1 MQASE
6 ILQTGLLVMGQ
17 TPQNLR
23 VALQWS
29 IAKSYVNNND
39 DDVAFR
45 KREYLVTSF
54 AKDLETSSGS
64 LHIPSPPGM
73 RSAQILTES
82 YKTTLIEQ

>member
-6 ILQTGLLVMGQ
+6 ILQTGLLVMAQ

-23 VALQWS
+23 VAVQWS
-29 IAKSYVNNND
+29 IAKSYVNNN

-64 LHIPSPPGM
+64 LYVPSPPGM
-73 RSAQILTES
+73 RFAQILTES

>member
-17 TPQNLR
+17 TPQTLR

-39 DDVAFR
+39 DVAFR
-45 KREYLVTSF
+45 KRENLVTSF
-54 AKDLETSSGS
+54 AQDLETSSGS
-64 LHIPSPPGM
+64 
-73 RSAQILTES
+73 
-82 YKTTLIEQ
+82 

>member
-6 ILQTGLLVMGQ
+6 ILQTGLLVMGRIPQ
-17 TPQNLR
+17 TLR

-39 DDVAFR
+39 DVAFR
-45 KREYLVTSF
+45 KRETLVTSF

-64 LHIPSPPGM
+64 
-73 RSAQILTES
+73 
-82 YKTTLIEQ
+82 